1 MPQGKGTYGSQ
12 VGRPKKNLHTDPPRG
27 GRSIP
32 KVTPKKKTGLSKA
45 QSQLLGQA
53 QKYAKKTGQNTKQIQ
68 SATAKYGNRMKP
80 TGSTTAKRKKPDQ
93 RATPTPKPK
102 GPNHP
107 TSKKLGSLLSQQSKK
122 AGGRVASPVKRA
134 TGGGQPVRRAKAPVR
149 GRRSAPTRG
158 GRR

>member
-27 GRSIP
+27 GKTNP
-32 KVTPKKKTGLSKA
+32 KVTPK
-45 QSQLLGQA
+45 
-53 QKYAKKTGQNTKQIQ
+53 KKTGQNTKQIQ

-80 TGSTTAKRKKPDQ
+80 TGSTTAKR
-93 RATPTPKPK
+93 
-102 GPNHP
+102 
-107 TSKKLGSLLSQQSKK
+107 
-122 AGGRVASPVKRA
+122 AGGRVAS
-134 TGGGQPVRRAKAPVR
+134 PVRRAKAPVR

>member
-32 KVTPKKKTGLSKA
+32 KVTPKKKTG
-45 QSQLLGQA
+45 
-53 QKYAKKTGQNTKQIQ
+53 
-68 SATAKYGNRMKP
+68 
-80 TGSTTAKRKKPDQ
+80 STTAKR
-93 RATPTPKPK
+93 
-102 GPNHP
+102 
-107 TSKKLGSLLSQQSKK
+107 

-134 TGGGQPVRRAKAPVR
+134 TGGGQPVRRAKAPVG

>member
-27 GRSIP
+27 GKTNP
-32 KVTPKKKTGLSKA
+32 KVTPKKKT
-45 QSQLLGQA
+45 
-53 QKYAKKTGQNTKQIQ
+53 
-68 SATAKYGNRMKP
+68 
-80 TGSTTAKRKKPDQ
+80 AKR
-93 RATPTPKPK
+93 
-102 GPNHP
+102 
-107 TSKKLGSLLSQQSKK
+107 

>member
-32 KVTPKKKTGLSKA
+32 KVTPKKGVAS
-45 QSQLLGQA
+45 
-53 QKYAKKTGQNTKQIQ
+53 
-68 SATAKYGNRMKP
+68 P
-80 TGSTTAKRKKPDQ
+80 VKR
-93 RATPTPKPK
+93 
-102 GPNHP
+102 
-107 TSKKLGSLLSQQSKK
+107 

-134 TGGGQPVRRAKAPVR
+134 TGGGQPVRRAKAPVG

>member
-27 GRSIP
+27 GKTNP

-80 TGSTTAKRKKPDQ
+80 TGSTTAKR
-93 RATPTPKPK
+93 
-102 GPNHP
+102 
-107 TSKKLGSLLSQQSKK
+107 
-122 AGGRVASPVKRA
+122 AGGRVTSPVKQA